1 MEKIIVIYADEGMVL
16 TNGKTYGTMIF
27 LAKNEN
33 EDDYHEITKVEYDNM
48 LAVEESEA
56 EYEESV

>member
-56 EYEESV
+56 EYEESI